1 MLNSIEQSQGQTKK
15 CPKCQ
20 EDIRLDAKKCKH
32 CGADLRNW
40 FMKHKIITG
49 ILTLFVIG
57 IIGSAMGSNKET
69 SNNSIGTANSN
80 TSSTKQIVPAQQEEV
95 VVVFDVEA
103 LYGKNINEIR
113 VVLGKPTD
121 GDYTDP
127 TAKQIQ
133 LGTKEWSNTFK
144 KDKYELLVT
153 YNVSNKE
160 VIDFFVSTDDPSGAT
175 KDTKKLEKIL
185 NIQNSTNFTIEPI
198 KTLKDPSVYTGIKV
212 IPKK

>member
-1 MLNSIEQSQGQTKK
+1 MLNSNEQFQGQTKK

-20 EDIRLDAKKCKH
+20 EDIQLGAKKCKR

-40 FMKHKIITG
+40 LMKHKIITG
-49 ILTLFVIG
+49 VLILFVIG

-80 TSSTKQIVPAQQEEV
+80 AGSIKQIAPVQQEEV
-95 VVVFDVEA
+95 VAVFDVEA

-113 VVLGKPTD
+113 AVLGKPTD

-144 KDKYELLVT
+144 KDKYELLAT

-160 VIDFFVSTDDPSGAT
+160 VTDFFVSTDDPSGAT
-175 KDTKKLEKIL
+175 KNTKKLEKIL
-185 NIQNSTNFTIEPI
+185 NIQNSTNFTIEPV